1 MIDDPEQLDPHYDFK
16 HDILKNV
23 RGFTT
28 RASLLRYERIK
39 TAASLTRLAMQPVKG
54 AFDRDHL
61 QAIHRRIFAEV
72 FPWAGEFRHVNMSR
86 RNSHPFAT
94 VQGMERRL
102 EACLEKL
109 AEENYLRGLDAD
121 DYSARAAYFLGALN
135 SIHPF
140 RDGNGRAQR
149 EFLRELAEEA
159 GYNLNWSRISHT
171 QMYQASDDHHNL
183 GHLAGLVEVMW
194 SAIEPAHAGQLTMGD

>member
-23 RGFTT
+23 RGLTT
-28 RASLLRYERIK
+28 RASLVRFERIL
-39 TAASLTRLAMQPVKG
+39 TAATLTRLAMEPVRG
-54 AFDRDHL
+54 AFDGYHL
-61 QAIHRRIFAEV
+61 QEIHRRIFAPV

-94 VQGMERRL
+94 VQGMERKL
-102 EACLEKL
+102 EECLAKL
-109 AEENYLRGLDAD
+109 AAENYLRGLDED
-121 DYSARAAYFLGALN
+121 DFSARAASYLGALN

-149 EFLRELAEEA
+149 EFLRELAAEA
-159 GYNLNWSRISHT
+159 GHTVNWNRVSRK
-171 QMYQASDDHHNL
+171 QMYRASDENHNL
-183 GHLAGLVEVMW
+183 ALMAGLVEVMW
-194 SAIEPAHAGQLTMGD
+194 LALEPAHAGQLTMGD